1 MAFDSILQ
9 IDFCRWKL
17 FIFQVEITKYCCP
30 KWHFCVFY
38 RWIFTCG
45 NYLFSGGNYK
55 IVLPHMAFFECS
67 AVEFFRWKLQN
78 SVTTNGILQTRI
90 YSETFFRW
98 NLQNSVA
105 TNGMFSNI
113 VARDDYFPSITHK
126 TKLDVCSLN

>member
-55 IVLPHMAFFECS
+55 IVLPQIALFES
-67 AVEFFRWKLQN
+67 VLQLN
-78 SVTTNGILQTRI
+78 
-90 YSETFFRW
+90 
-98 NLQNSVA
+98 
-105 TNGMFSNI
+105 FSGGNYKI
-113 VARDDYFPSITHK
+113 G
-126 TKLDVCSLN
+126 